1 MHHLALPSYC
11 AVIVGL
17 LMALLAR
24 AIYTGADSFV
34 LVALVGIAYFGW
46 HGWNDARRCWP
57 AFRAEMERRRAAR
70 NRDSWKPPLRN
81 PTCRPSRPVSMD
93 DTH

>member
-1 MHHLALPSYC
+1 MRHLALPFYC

-34 LVALVGIAYFGW
+34 LVCLVGIAYFGW
-46 HGWNDARRCWP
+46 SGVNDTRRNWP
-57 AFRAEMERRRAAR
+57 AFRADMQRKRAAR
-70 NRDSWKPPLRN
+70 R
-81 PTCRPSRPVSMD
+81 RPALPAD

>member
-1 MHHLALPSYC
+1 MHHLALPFYC
-11 AVIVGL
+11 AVIVGA

-34 LVALVGIAYFGW
+34 LLALVGIGYFGL
-46 HGWNDARRCWP
+46 GGIKDAKRCWP
-57 AFRAEMERRRAAR
+57 AFRAEMQRRTARRRALPA
-70 NRDSWKPPLRN
+70 
-81 PTCRPSRPVSMD
+81 D

>member
-1 MHHLALPSYC
+1 MHHLALPFYC
-11 AVIVGL
+11 AVIVGAL
-17 LMALLAR
+17 LSLLAR
-24 AIYTGADSFV
+24 AIYTGAASFV
-34 LVALVGIAYFGW
+34 LIALAGIAYFGW

-70 NRDSWKPPLRN
+70 NRDSWKLPLRN
-81 PTCRPSRPVSMD
+81 PTRPPSGPVSTD

>member
-1 MHHLALPSYC
+1 MRHLALPFYC

-24 AIYTGADSFV
+24 AIFTGADSFV
-34 LVALVGIAYFGW
+34 LVAMIGIGYFGW
-46 HGWNDARRCWP
+46 HGWNDVRRCWP
-57 AFRAEMERRRAAR
+57 AFRAEMQRRTERRRAMPA
-70 NRDSWKPPLRN
+70 
-81 PTCRPSRPVSMD
+81 D

>member
-1 MHHLALPSYC
+1 MHHLALPFYC
-11 AVIVGL
+11 AVIVGA

-24 AIYTGADSFV
+24 AIYTGSASFV
-34 LVALVGIAYFGW
+34 LVALAGIAYFGL

-57 AFRAEMERRRAAR
+57 AFRAEMQRRTSRRRAMPA
-70 NRDSWKPPLRN
+70 
-81 PTCRPSRPVSMD
+81 D

>member
-1 MHHLALPSYC
+1 MHHLALPFYC

-17 LMALLAR
+17 LLALLAR

-34 LVALVGIAYFGW
+34 LLALGGIAYFGW
-46 HGWNDARRCWP
+46 HGWKDARRCWP
-57 AFRAEMERRRAAR
+57 AFRAEMQRRTDERRRRVMPA
-70 NRDSWKPPLRN
+70 
-81 PTCRPSRPVSMD
+81 D